1 MEKSDEEIIG
11 QVLGGHKQAYSVLVQ
26 RYQKQI
32 FNLMYRYSR
41 SDHDA
46 ADLTQEVFL
55 RAYEKLSGFRSGHSF
70 FSWLYTLAVNRAN
83 DWSRQQNRQKKNQR
97 ELQSMVPGPV
107 KTGSKQ
113 ETILRD
119 KEDLIR
125 LQRAMQE
132 LPDDTR
138 EILMLRYHNDCSVK
152 EVAEIFSISESA
164 VKMRTARGLQQ
175 LQDLMQ
181 GDGFKDGVPV
191 RYADAIP
198 R

>member
-55 RAYEKLSGFRSGHSF
+55 RAYDKLSSFRSGHSF

-83 DWSRQQNRQKKNQR
+83 DWSRQRNRQKKNQR
-97 ELQSMVPGPV
+97 ELQNRLPEPI

-113 ETILRD
+113 EKILQD
-119 KEDLIR
+119 KEELIR
-125 LQRAMQE
+125 LQNAMQM

-138 EILMLRYHNDCSVK
+138 EVLMLRYHHDRSVK

-164 VKMRTARGLQQ
+164 VKMRTSRGLQQ

-181 GDGFKDGVPV
+181 GK
-191 RYADAIP
+191 R
-198 R
+198 

>member
-1 MEKSDEEIIG
+1 MKKSDEEIIG
-11 QVLGGHKQAYSVLVQ
+11 QVLSGHKQAYSVLVE

-55 RAYEKLSGFRSGHSF
+55 RAYEKLSSFHSGRSF

-83 DWSRQQNRQKKNQR
+83 DWIRLQNTRKKKQLEMQNRAP
-97 ELQSMVPGPV
+97 EPAE
-107 KTGSKQ
+107 TCSKQ
-113 ETILRD
+113 EKILQG
-119 KEDLIR
+119 KEELIR
-125 LQRAMQE
+125 LQRAMQV

-138 EILMLRYHNDCSVK
+138 EILMLRYHHDCPVK

-164 VKMRTARGLQQ
+164 VKMRTSRGLQQ
-175 LQDLMQ
+175 LQDLIQ
-181 GDGFKDGVPV
+181 EGESS
-191 RYADAIP
+191 
-198 R
+198 